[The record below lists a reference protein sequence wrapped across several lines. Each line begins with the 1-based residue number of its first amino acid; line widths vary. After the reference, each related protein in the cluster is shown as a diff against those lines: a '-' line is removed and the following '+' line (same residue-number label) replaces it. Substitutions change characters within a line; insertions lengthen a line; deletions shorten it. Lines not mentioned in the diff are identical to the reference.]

1 MSTGSSLC
9 LAAAVV
15 AVLSVLPEAAFPA
28 PPARPRVDLAS
39 LGLEDLANL
48 EVTTVSRKSQR
59 LNDAAAAVFVITS
72 EDIRR
77 SGATS
82 VPDVLRMVPGMQV
95 GRIATDKWAVSARG
109 FAGRYSNKLLVQVD
123 GRSIYSQLFSGVQW
137 EAQDMLLEDIERIEV
152 IRGPGAAL
160 WGANAVNGVI
170 NIITK
175 RAQDT
180 QGTFAQ
186 LAAGTQEKG
195 IAALRYGGGTGDD
208 THYRVHAKGYAR
220 NESVDMNGAGAAD
233 DSRSQHAGF
242 RLDRR
247 VRAGER
253 LTVSGNAYEAHS
265 REYWVE
271 PRVLPPYSTTTPMTE
286 RNHGVSLA
294 ARYDRALEDGSDVTL
309 QAYVE
314 STGLKASPFASERR
328 ETYDLDFQHRLRLGA
343 GHDVVWGMNYRV
355 SRDDIT
361 TPEPFLQITPQRE
374 NFRIAS
380 VFLHDEISVVPERV
394 RLILGAKLEHNSFT
408 GLEPQPNLRLLWTPD
423 ASHAVWAAWSR
434 AVRTPSRGDRESVI
448 DLAVTPPFSAANPS
462 PFPVLLRSTFL
473 PGDKRSSERLT
484 AFELGYR
491 AQLDPRLSF
500 DVAAFANRY
509 TELRS
514 NTPGPVQFQPVPVP
528 YLIQLAYLDNGL
540 SGRTRGLEASLDWRP
555 VDRWRLQASYTLL
568 HMDIPTSSSD
578 ELHNGLARFLNGSA
592 PRNQLSLRSMLDL
605 SPGHQ
610 FDLWL
615 RHASGMSWGNV
626 PSHLT
631 LDLRYGWR
639 PTKGFELS
647 FVGQNLLERRHPEF
661 LMDNVTSPLLQVQSG
676 FYVQAKW
683 WH

>member
-1 MSTGSSLC
+1 MSAPSSLR
-9 LAAAVV
+9 LASAVV
-15 AVLSVLPEAAFPA
+15 AALTLIPATAFPEAPS
-28 PPARPRVDLAS
+28 RPRVDLAN
-39 LGLEDLANL
+39 LGLEELANL

-82 VPDVLRMVPGMQV
+82 VPDALRMVPGMQV

-137 EAQDMLLEDIERIEV
+137 EAQDMLLEDIDRIEV

-186 LAAGTQEKG
+186 VAAGTQEKG
-195 IAALRYGGGTGDD
+195 IAALRYGGEAGDD
-208 THYRVHAKGYAR
+208 TQYRIHAKGYAR
-220 NESVDMNGAGAAD
+220 NESVDMSGAGAGD

-247 VRAGER
+247 MRVGER
-253 LTVSGNAYEAHS
+253 LTVTGNAYEAHS

-271 PRVLPPYSTTTPMTE
+271 PRVLPPYSTITPMAE
-286 RNHGVSLA
+286 RNHGVSLV
-294 ARYDRALEDGSDVTL
+294 ARYSRTLADGSDATL

-314 STGLKASPFASERR
+314 STGLDASPFAHESRD
-328 ETYDLDFQHRLRLGA
+328 TYDLDFQHRLQLGSS
-343 GHDVVWGMNYRV
+343 HDFIWGLNYRL
-355 SRDDIT
+355 SRDNIT
-361 TPEPFLQITPQRE
+361 TPEPFLQITPQQE

-380 VFLHDEISVVPERV
+380 AFVHDEIALV
-394 RLILGAKLEHNSFT
+394 RDRLSLILGAKLEHNSFT
-408 GLEPQPNLRLLWTPD
+408 GMEPQPNVRLLWTPD
-423 ASHAVWAAWSR
+423 PLHAVWAALSR
-434 AVRTPSRGDRESVI
+434 AVRTPSRGDRESMI
-448 DLAVTPPFSAANPS
+448 DLGVTPPFSAANPS

-473 PGDKRSSERLT
+473 PGDRRSAEKLT

-491 AQLDPRLSF
+491 AQFDPRLSF
-500 DVAAFANRY
+500 DVAAFANHY

-514 NTPGPVQFQPVPVP
+514 NTFGPVVFQPVPVP
-528 YLIQLAYLDNGL
+528 YLLQLAYLDNGL

-555 VDRWRLQASYTLL
+555 VNRWRMQASYTFL
-568 HMDIPTSSSD
+568 HMDIPASTSD
-578 ELHNGLARFLNGSA
+578 EFHNGLARFLNGSA
-592 PRNQLSLRSMLDL
+592 PRNQLSLRSMLDVA
-605 SPGHQ
+605 PGHQ
-610 FDLWL
+610 LDFWL

-626 PSHLT
+626 PSYLT
-631 LDLRYGWR
+631 LDARYGWR
-639 PTKGFELS
+639 PTKSLELS
-647 FVGQNLLERRHPEF
+647 LVGQNLLKSRHPEF

-676 FYVQAKW
+676 FYLQAKW